1 MRGHLSEGRCKSV
14 RAYECMFIIS
24 PAFDEEKTEAT
35 IAKFSQ
41 IVVDNGGE
49 VTKTDRMGRRRLAY
63 EIDDN
68 MEGYYVIL
76 YFNAEPTLVA
86 ELDRVFKITDGVI
99 RHLIVRKDD

>member
-1 MRGHLSEGRCKSV
+1 M

-24 PAFDEEKTEAT
+24 PLFDEEKTEAT
-35 IAKFSQ
+35 IAKFDQ
-41 IVVDNGGE
+41 LIVNNGGV

-63 EIDDN
+63 EIDDH
-68 MEGYYVIL
+68 MEGYYTIL
-76 YFNAEPTLVA
+76 YFDAEPTLAA